1 MSLAADHMGFD
12 AHSSL
17 PSRREVIGWLTAGL
31 VVVAMHALAAG
42 VFQSLQALDEQAAE
56 LEAPMVVELTPVPF
70 VAPSEVESETIS
82 ENVAPQ
88 ESTAYAGSETLS
100 EDNEST
106 TTKQDIAETA
116 EEVPLDQAKPVTAE
130 PLKETSPEPVTE
142 TVTETSTEPV
152 VEPITEP
159 ELTEPET
166 VEAVT
171 PEVAVPL
178 PTPRPEEEVEEEPK
192 PQPKKV
198 AEKPKTEPVKKAP
211 KAKPAEKVA
220 DKPAE
225 RQATLEA
232 APAARS
238 QASTALKASLEE
250 KWKARVSAW
259 IARHKPRSVGGRG
272 LVYVNFYIDSSGV
285 ISNARVIKSS
295 GDDHVD
301 EGAVGMVVRSSPV
314 PAPPPEIAGNR
325 HSVSLPVEFKR

>member
-1 MSLAADHMGFD
+1 MSMAADPLD
-12 AHSSL
+12 AHASL

-42 VFQSLQALDEQAAE
+42 VFQKMQALDEPAAE
-56 LEAPMVVELTPVPF
+56 MVAPMAVELAPVPF

-82 ENVAPQ
+82 ENLAPQ
-88 ESTAYAGSETLS
+88 ESTASPGEALS
-100 EDNEST
+100 EDNESA
-106 TTKQDIAETA
+106 TTKQDVAETA
-116 EEVPLDQAKPVTAE
+116 EEAPLEQAEPVTAE
-130 PLKETSPEPVTE
+130 LLKETSTEPVTE
-142 TVTETSTEPV
+142 TVTETS
-152 VEPITEP
+152 TEP

-178 PTPRPEEEVEEEPK
+178 PTARPIEEVEEEPE

-198 AEKPKTEPVKKAP
+198 VEKRKTEPVKKAP

-225 RQATLEA
+225 RQKVDEA
-232 APAARS
+232 APAPKS

-250 KWKARVSAW
+250 KWKARVNAW

-272 LVYVNFYIDSSGV
+272 LVYVNFYVDSSGV
-285 ISNARVIKSS
+285 VSNARVIKSS

-325 HSVSLPVEFKR
+325 HSMSLPVEFKR